1 MNHWAMMI
9 EKSLHSSCHTV
20 IRFSYEDTCP
30 QQISLL
36 SVWQMIIYYS
46 LNANLSSFS
55 RLHTGVE
62 EEALAL
68 AILGGTE
75 GGKEGS
81 WRDSKAN

>member
-1 MNHWAMMI
+1 
-9 EKSLHSSCHTV
+9 
-20 IRFSYEDTCP
+20 
-30 QQISLL
+30 
-36 SVWQMIIYYS
+36 MIIYYS

-55 RLHTGVE
+55 RLHTGAE

-81 WRDSKAN
+81 WRDSKANWHHTRRITGERQAYLV